1 VTALAAP
8 NSAAGQTL
16 REALLADMQEV
27 FPETQDMDIMA
38 EVYLLEDDCE
48 VADVSPWHDKP
59 EVATGIPG
67 LVLAGYW
74 IGAPLPVA
82 LMERAA
88 TTGFLAANALLAGW
102 DVTGQDLHSP
112 PRQGMLRRSAT
123 GRAIRNVLLRG
134 RTR

>member
-1 VTALAAP
+1 
-8 NSAAGQTL
+8 
-16 REALLADMQEV
+16 MQEV

-38 EVYLLEDDCE
+38 EEYLLEDDCGL
-48 VADVSPWHDKP
+48 ADVSPWQDQP

-67 LVLAGYW
+67 LVLAGDW
-74 IGAPLPVA
+74 IRAPLPVA

-112 PRQGMLRRSAT
+112 PRQGIDRKSTRLNSSHVAISCAVFGLRKKSKNR
-123 GRAIRNVLLRG
+123 RG
-134 RTR
+134 S